1 MSDMFDNQE
10 SEETFKGNV
19 YLIFKPL
26 QCKFLMAKN
35 KIKLFL
41 ALLSKCFLHYW
52 VLKGPKQQNVSF

>member
-1 MSDMFDNQE
+1 MFDNQE

-19 YLIFKPL
+19 YEIFKPL

-41 ALLSKCFLHYW
+41 ALLSKCFLHY
-52 VLKGPKQQNVSF
+52 